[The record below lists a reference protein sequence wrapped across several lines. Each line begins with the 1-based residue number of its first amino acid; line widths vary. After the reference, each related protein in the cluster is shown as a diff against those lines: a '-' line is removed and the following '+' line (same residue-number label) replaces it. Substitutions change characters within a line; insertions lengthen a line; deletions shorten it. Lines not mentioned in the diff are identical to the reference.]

1 MKKKVLKVIA
11 FIIATAGVIFLLLLY
26 NSFNGNF
33 IAKEIATR
41 HMKEYLK
48 THHTE
53 LDIADYEVSYNFK
66 SGSYVMKIDVA
77 NSIDKD
83 FRLSYRGDIGI
94 QDDYD
99 WMVLEKG
106 NMQNRVAAFLNEER
120 FEQPVFALVEKQDLD
135 YIILQIKEE
144 DKGVAYLS
152 FYLEEDEDKEK
163 VFPYAKIAND
173 TPTETIVKTQPITLR
188 IYVKSEAAQKKYQT
202 KKIQKQCK
210 QAYEK
215 LGVHVV
221 EVEIVYVNKP

>member
-1 MKKKVLKVIA
+1 
-11 FIIATAGVIFLLLLY
+11 
-26 NSFNGNF
+26 
-33 IAKEIATR
+33 
-41 HMKEYLK
+41 MKEYLK

-135 YIILQIKEE
+135 YILLQIK
-144 DKGVAYLS
+144 
-152 FYLEEDEDKEK
+152 DEDKEK

-202 KKIQKQCK
+202 KKIQKQC
-210 QAYEK
+210 QTS
-215 LGVHVV
+215 V
-221 EVEIVYVNKP
+221 

>member
-1 MKKKVLKVIA
+1 MKKKVLKVLA

-26 NSFNGNF
+26 NSFNGYF

-53 LDIADYEVSYNFK
+53 LDIADYEVFYNFK

-106 NMQNRVAAFLNEER
+106 NMQNRVAVFLNEER
-120 FEQPVFALVEKQDLD
+120 FEQPIFALVEKQDLD
-135 YIILQIKEE
+135 YILLQIK
-144 DKGVAYLS
+144 
-152 FYLEEDEDKEK
+152 DEDKEK

-173 TPTETIVKTQPITLR
+173 TPSETIVKTQPITLR

-202 KKIQKQCK
+202 KKIQEQCK

-215 LGVHVV
+215 LGIHVV

>member
-94 QDDYD
+94 QDDDD
-99 WMVLEKG
+99 WMVL
-106 NMQNRVAAFLNEER
+106 
-120 FEQPVFALVEKQDLD
+120 
-135 YIILQIKEE
+135 
-144 DKGVAYLS
+144 
-152 FYLEEDEDKEK
+152 
-163 VFPYAKIAND
+163 
-173 TPTETIVKTQPITLR
+173 
-188 IYVKSEAAQKKYQT
+188 
-202 KKIQKQCK
+202 
-210 QAYEK
+210 
-215 LGVHVV
+215 
-221 EVEIVYVNKP
+221 

>member
-1 MKKKVLKVIA
+1 MKKKVLKVLA

-53 LDIADYEVSYNFK
+53 LDIADYEVFYNFK

-120 FEQPVFALVEKQDLD
+120 FEQPIFALVEKQDLD
-135 YIILQIKEE
+135 YILLQIK
-144 DKGVAYLS
+144 
-152 FYLEEDEDKEK
+152 DEDKEK

-173 TPTETIVKTQPITLR
+173 TPSETIVKTQPITLR

-202 KKIQKQCK
+202 KKIQEQCK

-215 LGVHVV
+215 LGIHVV